1 MVAAVAAAV
10 TPQQAAGKSMMPM
23 FNFGGMNLNSL
34 QGRQGM
40 PTQGGMG
47 QMPMP
52 GQGNPMP
59 HPPMF
64 GHPAD
69 GPPMAGPFPVT
80 PGQSPFGQPYGGPPM
95 SGPVQVPSQPAP
107 PAYGA
112 PPTGINLNA
121 LGGSGSPQNFMQL
134 MQMRQMM
141 QPRY

>member
-1 MVAAVAAAV
+1 
-10 TPQQAAGKSMMPM
+10 MPM

-40 PTQGGMG
+40 LGEGYMGQGG
-47 QMPMP
+47 QMPTQIP

-64 GHPAD
+64 GHPAG

-80 PGQSPFGQPYGGPPM
+80 PGQSPFGQPYSGPPM
-95 SGPVQVPSQPAP
+95 SGPMQVPSQPTP

-121 LGGSGSPQNFMQL
+121 LGGSPQNFMQL